1 MNICIVQ
8 NPYNGAEVGRVPF
21 ESPEEIAASLEA
33 ATKAFQKWR
42 ASSAHERSQLLLAVA
57 ARLEARRQEF
67 ALLIR
72 DEAGKPIASAEAEVL
87 RAIGVLRWAAA
98 EALRLTGDILRLDT
112 VGSGRPGYGLATRF
126 ARGLILGITPFNF
139 PLNLLVH
146 KVAPAIASGC
156 SILIK
161 PSPFTPLTAQR
172 FISIFHEVGAIDG
185 LIELVMADDAG
196 TEALTRAPEVS
207 MVSFTGSARVG
218 RLVQAQ
224 AAPTKPVTLE
234 LGGNAWVAIS
244 EDIPASAYPAIARKI
259 AGGAFGYAGQ
269 SCISVQNVAVPR
281 SIADSFKAALQHA
294 TEQTVY
300 GNPADPNVIS
310 GPVINDAAASRIQA
324 ELSKLPQSCELIR
337 SPRITDPAAQ
347 SARMI
352 APTLVCSPHL
362 SSSLVREEIFG
373 PVMTFNIFDDSA
385 GFANPF
391 AEQFIEQVNKSRY
404 GLQAG
409 VFTQRWDTIERLYKE
424 LNVGGLVIN
433 DVPTTRYDHQP
444 YGGEKDS
451 GHGREGV
458 LYAME
463 EMTTTKFL
471 GLSSQ
476 LPG

>member
-8 NPYNGAEVGRVPF
+8 NPYNGAEIGRVPF
-21 ESPEEIAASLEA
+21 DSPEEIAASLEA
-33 ATKAFQKWR
+33 AVGAFKKWR
-42 ASSAHERSQLLLAVA
+42 ASSSHERSQLLLAVA

-72 DEAGKPIASAEAEVL
+72 DEAGKPVASAEAEVL

-98 EALRLTGDILRLDT
+98 ESLRLTGDILRLDT

-126 ARGLILGITPFNF
+126 ARGPILGITPFNF

-196 TEALTRAPEVS
+196 TEALTRASEIS
-207 MVSFTGSARVG
+207 MVSFTGSARIG
-218 RLVQAQ
+218 HLVQAQ

-234 LGGNAWVAIS
+234 LGGNAWVAVL
-244 EDIPASAYPAIARKI
+244 EDIPVSAYPAIARKI

-281 SIADSFKAALQHA
+281 SIADTFKAALRRA
-294 TEQTVY
+294 TEETVY

-310 GPVINDAAASRIQA
+310 GPVINDAAAKRIQA
-324 ELSKLPQSCELIR
+324 ELSKLQNSCELIR
-337 SPRITDPAAQ
+337 SHQITEAAQ
-347 SARMI
+347 LSERLI
-352 APTLVCSPHL
+352 APTLVCSPDL
-362 SSSLVREEIFG
+362 NSSLVREEIFG
-373 PVMTFNIFDDSA
+373 PVVTFNIFDDSPR
-385 GFANPF
+385 FS
-391 AEQFIEQVNKSRY
+391 EKFIEQVNVSRY

-409 VFTQRWDTIERLYKE
+409 VFTQRWDVIERLYKE

-444 YGGEKDS
+444 YGGERDS

-458 LYAME
+458 RYAME

-476 LPG
+476 LPT